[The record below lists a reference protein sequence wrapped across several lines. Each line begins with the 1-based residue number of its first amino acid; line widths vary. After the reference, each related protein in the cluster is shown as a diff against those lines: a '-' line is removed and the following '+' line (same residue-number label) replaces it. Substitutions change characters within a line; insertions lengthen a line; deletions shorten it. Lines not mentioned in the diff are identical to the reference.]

1 MSKIKGQDFRT
12 SCALVADES
21 NCTVT
26 VQGNTEDVT
35 TKNDT
40 AGLYAKDTVVSKQWS
55 VQTDT
60 YQAEVSQLRAII
72 TAFNAAAALGV
83 GWTVTGSNLSRGGQ
97 ALLNDFTMQF
107 DDRQTVQCQ
116 LQFQG
121 TGALS

>member
-1 MSKIKGQDFRT
+1 
-12 SCALVADES
+12 VADET

-26 VQGNTEDVT
+26 VQGNTEDAT
-35 TKNDT
+35 TKSDI
-40 AGLYAKDTVVSKQWS
+40 GLFSKNVVVSKQWN

-60 YQAEVSQLRAII
+60 YQAEASQLRAII
-72 TAFNAAAALGV
+72 TAFNAAAAISV
-83 GWTVTGSNLSRGGQ
+83 GWTATGSNVSRSGQ

-121 TGALS
+121 TGGLS

>member
-1 MSKIKGQDFRT
+1 MSKIKGQNFKT
-12 SCALVADES
+12 SCSLVADET

-26 VQGNTEDVT
+26 VQGNTEDTT
-35 TKNDT
+35 TKSDI
-40 AGLYAKDTVVSKQWS
+40 GLFSKDTVVSKQWS

-60 YQAEVSQLRAII
+60 YQAEVSQLRAVI
-72 TAFNAAAALGV
+72 TAFNAAAAISV
-83 GWTVTGSNLSRGGQ
+83 GWQATGSNVGRSGQ

>member
-1 MSKIKGQDFRT
+1 MSKIKGQNFKT
-12 SCALVADES
+12 SCALVADET

-26 VQGNTEDVT
+26 VQGNTEDTT
-35 TKNDT
+35 TKSDT
-40 AGLYAKDTVVSKQWS
+40 GLYSKETVVSKQWS

-60 YQAEVSQLRAII
+60 YQAEPSELIAII
-72 TAFNAAAALGV
+72 TAFNAAAAMSV
-83 GWTVTGSNLSRGGQ
+83 GWTATGSNVSRSGQ

>member
-1 MSKIKGQDFRT
+1 MSKIKGQNFKT
-12 SCALVADES
+12 SCALVADET
-21 NCTVT
+21 NCTVN

-40 AGLYAKDTVVSKQWS
+40 GLYAKDTVVSKQWS

-60 YQAEVSQLRAII
+60 YQAEPSQLIAII
-72 TAFNAAAALGV
+72 TAFNAATPLAV
-83 GWTVTGSNLSRGGQ
+83 GWNVQGSLVGRSGM

-107 DDRQTVQCQ
+107 DDRQTVQTQ

-121 TGALS
+121 TGGLS

>member
-1 MSKIKGQDFRT
+1 MSKIKGQNFKT
-12 SCALVADES
+12 SCTLVADET

-26 VQGNTEDVT
+26 VQGNTEDAT
-35 TKNDT
+35 TKSDT
-40 AGLYAKDTVVSKQWS
+40 GLFSKNVVVSKQWS

-60 YQAEVSQLRAII
+60 YQAETSELRAII
-72 TAFNAAAALGV
+72 TAFNAAAAISV
-83 GWTVTGSNLSRGGQ
+83 GWTATGSNVSRSGQ

-121 TGALS
+121 TGGLS

>member
-1 MSKIKGQDFRT
+1 MSKIKGQNFNT
-12 SCALVADES
+12 SSSLVADET

-26 VQGNTEDVT
+26 VQGNTEDTT
-35 TKNDT
+35 TKSDT
-40 AGLYAKDTVVSKQWS
+40 GLFSKDTVVSKQWS

-60 YQAEVSQLRAII
+60 YQAEPASLIAII
-72 TAFNAAAALGV
+72 TAFNAAAAMSV
-83 GWTVTGSNLSRGGQ
+83 GWTATGSNVGRSGQ
-97 ALLNDFTMQF
+97 ALLNDFSMQF

>member
-1 MSKIKGQDFRT
+1 MSKIKGQDFKT
-12 SCALVADES
+12 SCALVADET

-26 VQGNTEDVT
+26 VQGNTEDIT

-40 AGLYAKDTVVSKQWS
+40 GLYAKDTVVSKQWS

-60 YQAEVSQLRAII
+60 YMAEISQLRAII
-72 TAFNAAAALGV
+72 TAFNAAAAVSV
-83 GWTVTGSNLSRGGQ
+83 GWNVTGSNLSRSGQ
-97 ALLNDFTMQF
+97 ALLNDFSMQF

>member
-1 MSKIKGQDFRT
+1 MSKIKGQDFKT
-12 SCALVADES
+12 SCALVADET

-40 AGLYAKDTVVSKQWS
+40 AGLFAKDTVVSKQWS

-60 YQAEVSQLRAII
+60 YQAEVAQLRAII
-72 TAFNAAAALGV
+72 IAFNAAAAISV
-83 GWTVTGSNLSRGGQ
+83 GWTVTSSNLSRSGQ
-97 ALLNDFTMQF
+97 ALLNDFSMQF
-107 DDRQTVQCQ
+107 DDRTTVQCQ

>member
-1 MSKIKGQDFRT
+1 MSKIKGQNFKT
-12 SCALVADES
+12 SCTLVADET

-26 VQGNTEDVT
+26 VQGNTEDAT
-35 TKNDT
+35 TKSDT
-40 AGLYAKDTVVSKQWS
+40 GLFSKNVVVSKQWN

-60 YQAEVSQLRAII
+60 YQAETSQLRAII
-72 TAFNAAAALGV
+72 TAFNAAAAISV
-83 GWTVTGSNLSRGGQ
+83 GWTATGSNVSRSGQ

-121 TGALS
+121 TGGLS

>member
-1 MSKIKGQDFRT
+1 MSKIKGQNFKT
-12 SCALVADES
+12 ASSLVADET

-26 VQGNTEDVT
+26 VQGNTEDTT
-35 TKNDT
+35 TKSDT
-40 AGLYAKDTVVSKQWS
+40 GLFSKDTVVSKQWS

-60 YQAEVSQLRAII
+60 YQAEPTALIAII
-72 TAFNAAAALGV
+72 TAFNAAAAMSV
-83 GWTVTGSNLSRGGQ
+83 GWTATGSNVGRGGQ
-97 ALLNDFTMQF
+97 ALLNDFSMQF

>member
-1 MSKIKGQDFRT
+1 MSKIKGQNFKT
-12 SCALVADES
+12 SCTLVADET

-26 VQGNTEDVT
+26 VQGNTEDAT
-35 TKNDT
+35 TKSDT
-40 AGLYAKDTVVSKQWS
+40 GLFSKNVVVSKQWN

-60 YQAEVSQLRAII
+60 YQAETSELRAII
-72 TAFNAAAALGV
+72 TAFNAAAAISV
-83 GWTVTGSNLSRGGQ
+83 GWTATGSNVSRSGQ

-121 TGALS
+121 TGGLS

>member
-1 MSKIKGQDFRT
+1 MSKIKGQNFKT
-12 SCALVADES
+12 SCTLVADET

-26 VQGNTEDVT
+26 VQGKTEDAT
-35 TKNDT
+35 TKSDI
-40 AGLYAKDTVVSKQWS
+40 GLFSKNVVVSKQWN

-60 YQAEVSQLRAII
+60 YQAEASQLRAII
-72 TAFNAAAALGV
+72 TAFNAAAAISV
-83 GWTVTGSNLSRGGQ
+83 GWTATGSNVSRSGQ

-121 TGALS
+121 TGGLS

>member
-1 MSKIKGQDFRT
+1 MSKIKGQDFKT
-12 SCALVADES
+12 SCALVADET

-26 VQGNTEDVT
+26 VQGNTEDIT

-40 AGLYAKDTVVSKQWS
+40 GLYAKDTVVSKQWS

-60 YQAEVSQLRAII
+60 YMAEISQLRAII
-72 TAFNAAAALGV
+72 TAFNAAAAVSV
-83 GWTVTGSNLSRGGQ
+83 GWNVTGSNLSRSGQ
-97 ALLNDFTMQF
+97 ALLNDFSMQF

-121 TGALS
+121 TGGLS

>member
-1 MSKIKGQDFRT
+1 MSKIKGQNFKT
-12 SCALVADES
+12 SCALVADET

-26 VQGNTEDVT
+26 VQGNTEDTT
-35 TKNDT
+35 TKSDI
-40 AGLYAKDTVVSKQWS
+40 GLFAKNTVVSKQWS

-60 YQAEVSQLRAII
+60 YQAETSQLRAII
-72 TAFNAAAALGV
+72 TAFNTAAAISV
-83 GWTVTGSNLSRGGQ
+83 GWTATGSNVSRSGQ

-121 TGALS
+121 TGGLS

>member
-1 MSKIKGQDFRT
+1 MSKIKGQAFKT
-12 SCALVADES
+12 SCALVADET

-26 VQGNTEDVT
+26 FQGNTEDVT

-40 AGLYAKDTVVSKQWS
+40 AGLFAKDTVVSKQWS

-72 TAFNAAAALGV
+72 TAFNAAAALSV
-83 GWTVTGSNLSRGGQ
+83 GWTVAGSNLSRGGQ

-121 TGALS
+121 TGGLS

>member
-1 MSKIKGQDFRT
+1 MSKIKGQNFKT
-12 SCALVADES
+12 SCSLVADET

-26 VQGNTEDVT
+26 VQGNTEDTT
-35 TKNDT
+35 TKSDT
-40 AGLYAKDTVVSKQWS
+40 GLFSKDTVVSKQWS

-72 TAFNAAAALGV
+72 TAFNAAAAISV
-83 GWTVTGSNLSRGGQ
+83 GWTATGSNVGRSGQ
-97 ALLNDFTMQF
+97 ALLNDFSMQF

>member
-1 MSKIKGQDFRT
+1 MSKIKGQNFKT
-12 SCALVADES
+12 ANSLVADET

-26 VQGNTEDVT
+26 VQGNTEDTT
-35 TKNDT
+35 TKSDT
-40 AGLYAKDTVVSKQWS
+40 GLFSKDTVVSKQWS

-60 YQAEVSQLRAII
+60 YQAEPTALIAII
-72 TAFNAAAALGV
+72 TAFNAAAAMSV
-83 GWTVTGSNLSRGGQ
+83 GWTAAGSNVGRSGQ